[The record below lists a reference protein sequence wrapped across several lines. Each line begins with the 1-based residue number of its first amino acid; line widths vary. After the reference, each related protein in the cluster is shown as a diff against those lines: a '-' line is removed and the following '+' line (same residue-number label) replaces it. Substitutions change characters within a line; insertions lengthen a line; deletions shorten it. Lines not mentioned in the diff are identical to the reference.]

1 MNRHD
6 NGQSGKREYIR
17 RRGRDWSAGLGKVC
31 RSGVCMLIC
40 LLSVFMLT
48 GCGKQADK
56 SVDVDLTSLS
66 ATMVYSEVYNMLLE
80 PEKYV
85 DKKIRMEGI
94 CAAYHSSLNNRD
106 YYSCIIED
114 ATACCSQGIEFILD
128 DGYTFPD
135 DYPADGKEIELKG
148 VFEIYE
154 EDGYEFCRIRDAKL
168 I

>member
-1 MNRHD
+1 MYIEKMKR
-6 NGQSGKREYIR
+6 SGK
-17 RRGRDWSAGLGKVC
+17 KV
-31 RSGVCMLIC
+31 SLPAVSMLCAC
-40 LLSVFMLT
+40 LLCACLLT
-48 GCGKQADK
+48 GCGGQADK
-56 SVDVDLTSLS
+56 SVDVDLTALS

-85 DKKIRMEGI
+85 DKKIRMDGI

-114 ATACCSQGIEFILD
+114 ATACCSQGIEFVLSD
-128 DGYTFPD
+128 EYSFPD

-148 VFEIYE
+148 VFEIFE

-168 I
+168 L